1 MTKKLYVSFGL
12 VLEKKIMSRLIVWFI
27 LVYQKAISPLLGPSC
42 RFHPTC
48 SEYAKEAITEHGIFR
63 GTWLALKRISKC
75 HPLGDSGFDP
85 VPIEKK

>member
-1 MTKKLYVSFGL
+1 MSKLFVW
-12 VLEKKIMSRLIVWFI
+12 LI
-27 LVYQKAISPLLGPSC
+27 LAYQKIISPLVGPSC

-48 SEYAKEAITEHGIFR
+48 SSYAKEAIESYGMLR

-85 VPIEKK
+85 VPFKKK

>member
-1 MTKKLYVSFGL
+1 MSKLFVW
-12 VLEKKIMSRLIVWFI
+12 LI
-27 LVYQKAISPLLGPSC
+27 LAYQKIISPLMGPSC

-48 SEYAKEAITEHGIFR
+48 SSYAKEAIESYGLLR

-85 VPIEKK
+85 VPFKKK

>member
-1 MTKKLYVSFGL
+1 MSKLFIWLILASQ
-12 VLEKKIMSRLIVWFI
+12 KI
-27 LVYQKAISPLLGPSC
+27 ISPLVGPSC

-48 SEYAKEAITEHGIFR
+48 SNYAKEAIESYGLLR

-85 VPIEKK
+85 VPFKKK